1 MNSST
6 LACRPV
12 LFWVELKKK
21 TLSIG
26 QQQKSLS
33 NPLEIFW
40 QILIKRRF
48 HLFPSVFS
56 ETTYKRENCPQ
67 NVKRPNIRPKEGIEK
82 AFWLITS
89 SFGLRKLHFRSREV
103 IITFPSKWGRFF
115 GSCDYTVSGRKTCTY
130 ASDLF

>member
-1 MNSST
+1 MST
-6 LACRPV
+6 SP
-12 LFWVELKKK
+12 FWGGTKKE

-26 QQQKSLS
+26 QQRESLS
-33 NPLEIFW
+33 NPLEIFL
-40 QILIKRRF
+40 QILIQRRF

-67 NVKRPNIRPKEGIEK
+67 NVKRPNIRSKEGIEK

-103 IITFPSKWGRFF
+103 IIIFASK
-115 GSCDYTVSGRKTCTY
+115 
-130 ASDLF
+130 